1 VCGAV
6 LSIGKLGRGQ
16 ENYYLETVAKGV
28 EDYYVGRG
36 EASGRW
42 LGTMTSELG
51 LDGRVS
57 AEHLRQVLA
66 GVDPSSGERFARGGE
81 HRVPGFDLTFCAPKS
96 VSVLWG
102 LGHRDTSADVR
113 AAHDSSVDAALRYLE
128 DQACWS
134 RRGTNGF
141 VKMRGD
147 GFVAAAFRHRT
158 SRAGDPH
165 LHTHVVVSNAT
176 RSEDGRWGALDA
188 RHLYLHAKTAGY
200 LYEAQLRAELTRRL
214 GVAWTQVVNGIA
226 DVDGI
231 PTAVLERFSTRRHEI
246 EAEMAERGVSS
257 ARAAQFAALETRQ
270 AKDYEV
276 KPSLLRT
283 RWTQQVSKT
292 GWSADELAAVLGRAP
307 APPLTEERAGMI
319 TDRLLGPD
327 GLTKQAST
335 FDRRA
340 VVRAWCEQLT
350 EGADITLIEQ
360 LTDQTLADP
369 RVVPLQSSE
378 HGPVGTM
385 RRRTNGRPMDTP
397 ATGSRYSTQ
406 ELIALETRLVRRAA
420 TDSGESR
427 GVAAENSVLAA
438 LSARP
443 SLSDEQVEM
452 VAALTTSGRAVDVV
466 IAAAGTGKTFSL
478 DAARDAWQRSGHLV
492 IGTALAARA
501 AAELEAT
508 AGIPSHTVAG
518 LLADLDQPEH
528 GGLRANTVLVI
539 DEAGM
544 NGTRLLARVLDH
556 AETAHAKVVLV
567 GDPRQLPEIDAGGLL
582 RGLGKR
588 IPTIRLTENRRQHKA
603 WERAALAQLRNGD
616 VDEAI
621 TAYQQH
627 GRICTNETAPA
638 ARDTMTAD
646 WWAATVAGERALMLA
661 TRWSDVDDLNAR
673 ARARLVPGG
682 MVTGAT
688 LTIDG
693 RPYQAGDRI
702 MTLRNDR
709 RLGVRN
715 GTCAV
720 VAEVDPEQREMT
732 VRTDAGIALALP
744 ARYLDAG
751 HVRHAYATT
760 IHKAQG
766 QTVDRAFVLGSD
778 TLYQEAG
785 YVALSRGRAE
795 NRIYIVGA
803 EPRPEAHAPEAQPP
817 GPVEAF
823 ASALKSSHA
832 QQLAV
837 DTGID
842 RSAIRRDLDALMHE
856 RDFLQAVAKRCPG
869 SQRYEIEALA
879 TKREDN
885 AALLANLRQELVTLD
900 EERGWRQ
907 RADRRA
913 RRIVLTT
920 TINYR
925 AGAVNDL
932 DGALVCARDTQR
944 QHDAYVVEHVDE
956 LARLPRVEAAFNA
969 RFAQLVDA
977 DVANPPS
984 YLRALGAPP
993 QDANRRARW
1002 REAAAYV
1009 EQRRIDHGVTDLHRP
1024 LGREPLSES
1033 ATVWRM
1039 ETRYFESLTT
1049 QVRHPS
1055 REVGHGV
1062 EVS

>member
-1 VCGAV
+1 M

-36 EASGRW
+36 EAPGRW

-51 LDGRVS
+51 LHGSVS
-57 AEHLRQVLA
+57 GEDLRQVLA

-102 LGHRDTSADVR
+102 LGDSDTSVAVR
-113 AAHDSSVDAALRYLE
+113 AAHDTSVDAALRYLE
-128 DQACWS
+128 EQACWS
-134 RRGTNGF
+134 RRGTNGL
-141 VKMRGD
+141 VKMPGD

-176 RSEDGRWGALDA
+176 RSADGRWGALDA

-200 LYEAQLRAELTRRL
+200 LYEAQLRNELTHRL
-214 GVAWTQVVNGIA
+214 GVAWTPVVNGIA

-231 PTAVLERFSTRRHEI
+231 PTEVLERFSTRRHEI

-257 ARAAQFAALETRQ
+257 ARAAQFAVLETRQ
-270 AKDYEV
+270 AKDYDVE
-276 KPSLLRT
+276 PLLLRT
-283 RWTQQVSKT
+283 RWTDQASET

-307 APPLTEERAGMI
+307 APLLTEERARII
-319 TDRLLGPD
+319 TDRLLGPA

-340 VVRAWCEQLT
+340 VLRAWCEQLT
-350 EGADITLIEQ
+350 DGADITLIER
-360 LTDQTLADP
+360 LADRTLADS

-397 ATGSRYSTQ
+397 KTGSRYSTQ
-406 ELIALETRLVRRAA
+406 ELIQLETRLVRRAA
-420 TDSGESR
+420 TDSGEPR
-427 GVAAENSVLAA
+427 GAADENSVLAA

-452 VAALTTSGRAVDVV
+452 VATLTTSGRAVDVV

-478 DAARDAWQRSGHLV
+478 DAARDAWQRSRHHV
-492 IGTALAARA
+492 IGTSLAARA

-518 LLADLDQPEH
+518 LLADLDLPEH
-528 GGLRANTVLVI
+528 GGLRPNTVLVI

-544 NGTRLLARVLDH
+544 VGTRLLARVLDH
-556 AETAHAKVVLV
+556 AEAAHAKVVLV

-582 RGLGKR
+582 RGLGRR
-588 IPTIRLTENRRQHKA
+588 IPTIRLTENRRQHEA
-603 WERAALAQLRNGD
+603 WERAALAQLRRGD
-616 VDEAI
+616 VDQAI
-621 TAYQQH
+621 AAYEHH

-646 WWAATVAGERALMLA
+646 WWAATVAGEQALMLA
-661 TRWSDVDDLNAR
+661 TRWYDVDDLNAR
-673 ARARLVPGG
+673 ARARLVDAG
-682 MVTGAT
+682 MVSGAT
-688 LTIDG
+688 LTIDE
-693 RPYQAGDRI
+693 RPYQTGDRV

-720 VAEVDPEQREMT
+720 VTAVDPEQREMT
-732 VRTDAGIALALP
+732 VCTDTGVTLALP

-795 NRIYIVGA
+795 NRIYVVGG
-803 EPRPEAHAPEAQPP
+803 EPRPEAHAPETQPP
-817 GPVEAF
+817 GPVEALTH
-823 ASALKSSHA
+823 SLKSTRA
-832 QQLAV
+832 QHLAADSGV
-837 DTGID
+837 N
-842 RSAIRRDLDALMHE
+842 RDALRRE
-856 RDFLQAVAKRCPG
+856 LDLL
-869 SQRYEIEALA
+869 RYELG
-879 TKREDN
+879 
-885 AALLANLRQELVTLD
+885 NLRAMRYQCRNDHANEMKALTTEHRRKTELLQDARHELASVNR
-900 EERGWRQ
+900 ERGLRG
-907 RADRRA
+907 RTDRPA
-913 RRIVLTT
+913 RRIALTT
-920 TINYR
+920 KVDALTVS
-925 AGAVNDL
+925 VNDL
-932 DGALVCARDTQR
+932 ERAIARAEDAQR
-944 QHDAYVVEHVDE
+944 HQNEYMAEHRDE
-956 LARLPRVEAAFNA
+956 LDRLPRVEAAFDA
-969 RFAQLVDA
+969 RLIQLVDA
-977 DVANPPS
+977 DVAEPPP
-984 YLRALGAPP
+984 YLRELGAPP
-993 QDANRRARW
+993 KDVERLAKW
-1002 REAAAYV
+1002 REAAGFIEQYRIAYGISDRY
-1009 EQRRIDHGVTDLHRP
+1009 QP
-1024 LGREPLSES
+1024 LGSEPEGAGGVIWRRETENLQ
-1033 ATVWRM
+1033 
-1039 ETRYFESLTT
+1039 SLTRQART
-1049 QVRHPS
+1049 PA
-1055 REVGHGV
+1055 REIGHGL
-1062 EVS
+1062 EI

>member
-1 VCGAV
+1 VRGVV

-16 ENYYLETVAKGV
+16 ENYYLETVAKGA

-36 EASGRW
+36 EAPGRW
-42 LGTMTSELG
+42 LGTVTSELG
-51 LDGRVS
+51 LDGRVN
-57 AEHLRQVLA
+57 AEDLRQVLA
-66 GVDPSSGERFARGGE
+66 GVGPSSGERFARGGE

-102 LGHRDTSADVR
+102 LGDRDISAAAR
-113 AAHDSSVDAALRYLE
+113 TAHDSSVDAALRYLE

-141 VKMRGD
+141 VKMPGD

-176 RSEDGRWGALDA
+176 RSTDGRWGALDA

-214 GVAWTQVVNGIA
+214 GVAWTPVVNGIA

-231 PTAVLERFSTRRHEI
+231 PPAVLERFSTRRHEI

-257 ARAAQFAALETRQ
+257 ARAAQFAVLETRQ
-270 AKDYEV
+270 AKDYSVE
-276 KPSLLRT
+276 PSLLRT
-283 RWTQQVSKT
+283 RWTEQVSET

-307 APPLTEERAGMI
+307 ARLLTEERAGII
-319 TDRLLGPD
+319 TDRLLGPA

-340 VVRAWCEQLT
+340 VLRAWCEQLT
-350 EGADITLIEQ
+350 DGADVMLIER
-360 LTDQTLADP
+360 LADQTLADP
-369 RVVPLQSSE
+369 RVVPLRSSE

-397 ATGSRYSTQ
+397 TTGSRYSTQ
-406 ELIALETRLVRRAA
+406 ELIALETCLVQRAA
-420 TDSGESR
+420 TGADESR
-427 GVAAENSVLAA
+427 GVADENSVLAA

-452 VAALTTSGRAVDVV
+452 IATLTTSGRSVDVV

-478 DAARDAWQRSGHLV
+478 DAARDAWQRSGYLV

-508 AGIPSHTVAG
+508 AGIESHTVTG
-518 LLADLDQPEH
+518 LLADLDQSEH
-528 GGLRANTVLVI
+528 GGLRRNTVLVI

-544 NGTRLLARVLDH
+544 VGTRLLARVLDH
-556 AETAHAKVVLV
+556 AEAAHAKVVLV

-582 RGLGKR
+582 RGLGRR
-588 IPTIRLTENRRQHKA
+588 IPTIRLTENRRQHEA
-603 WERAALAQLRNGD
+603 WERAALTQLRHGD

-621 TAYQQH
+621 AAYQQH
-627 GRICTNETAPA
+627 GRICANETAPA
-638 ARDTMTAD
+638 ARDAMTAD

-673 ARARLVPGG
+673 ARARLVDGG
-682 MVTGAT
+682 MLTGAS
-688 LTIDG
+688 LTIDE

-702 MTLRNDR
+702 MTLSNDR
-709 RLGVRN
+709 RLAVRN
-715 GTCAV
+715 GMCAV
-720 VAEVDPEQREMT
+720 VTAVDPEQRGMT
-732 VRTDAGIALALP
+732 VRTDAGIAVALP
-744 ARYLDAG
+744 ARYLDDG
-751 HVRHAYATT
+751 HIRHAYATT

-795 NRIYIVGA
+795 NRIYVVGS
-803 EPRPEAHAPEAQPP
+803 EPRPEAHAPEARPP
-817 GPVEAF
+817 GPVEALTH
-823 ASALKSSHA
+823 SLKATRA

-837 DTGID
+837 DAGID
-842 RSAIRRDLDALMHE
+842 RSAIRRDLDALVQE
-856 RDFLQAVAKRCPG
+856 RDFIQAVTNGCPR
-869 SQRYEIEALA
+869 SQRYEIDALA

-885 AALLANLRQELVTLD
+885 ASLLAKLRQELVALD
-900 EERGWRQ
+900 EKRGWRQ
-907 RADRRA
+907 GADRQA
-913 RRIVLTT
+913 RRIVLNT
-920 TINYR
+920 TISFR
-925 AGAVNDL
+925 AGAVDDL
-932 DGALVCARDTQR
+932 DRALVRARDAQQ
-944 QHDAYVVEHVDE
+944 QHDAYALEHMDVVARRSGVD
-956 LARLPRVEAAFNA
+956 AAFDA
-969 RFAQLVDA
+969 RFSQLIDTN
-977 DVANPPS
+977 VAEPPS
-984 YLRALGAPP
+984 YLHALGKPP
-993 QDANRRARW
+993 ADPTQLAKW
-1002 REAAAYV
+1002 REAAAFV
-1009 EQRRIDHGVTDLHRP
+1009 ERLRIEHGITDP
-1024 LGREPLSES
+1024 QEPFGRQPS
-1033 ATVWRM
+1033 ARLNSSHQM
-1039 ETRYFESLTT
+1039 DE
-1049 QVRHPS
+1049 RHLAGLVVEIHGPAHG
-1055 REVGHGV
+1055 RDLGV
-1062 EVS
+1062 EL